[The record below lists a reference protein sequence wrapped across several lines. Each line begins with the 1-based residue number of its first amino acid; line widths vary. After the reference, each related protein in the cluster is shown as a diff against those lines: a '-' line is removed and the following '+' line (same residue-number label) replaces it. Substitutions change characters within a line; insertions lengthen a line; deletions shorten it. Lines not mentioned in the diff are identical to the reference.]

1 VLVFFYEI
9 LIYSP
14 SWPEHLQHV
23 CAILNKLNKPG
34 LFVKK
39 SKCAFGQWEVPYLGH
54 VISAAGVSMDEQ
66 KVRVIIDWPVPRS
79 VHVVL
84 SFLGLVGYYHHF
96 IRDYGAIAMPLT
108 KLLRKGGFT

>member
-1 VLVFFYEI
+1 
-9 LIYSP
+9 
-14 SWPEHLQHV
+14 
-23 CAILNKLNKPG
+23 
-34 LFVKK
+34 
-39 SKCAFGQWEVPYLGH
+39 
-54 VISAAGVSMDEQ
+54 MDEQ
-66 KVRVIIDWPVPRS
+66 KVRVVIDWPVPRS